1 MSLHRALEPTLPL
14 VPLADIGRPRFDFGA
29 EAAHTLLEVAAL
41 PGHISR
47 IELGWDPALAG
58 PLTRPSALC
67 KLLMDA
73 GWMPQARWRS
83 EPQGQVL
90 HLDAERSFEA
100 VPADSGPSRF
110 TVVIAASDDAR
121 LQRNA
126 DASPGLREVAARV
139 IACSGAAGPAE
150 ALDGARPHCETD
162 WVLVCSEDVYF
173 PAGFGHRLNAV
184 LAAIPAEERA
194 GTLIGFAGCA
204 VDDAGQGY
212 VPAGFVVDAGQRHDH
227 AGSARAVTLDDLA
240 VVIARDSLHRLDPA
254 LGGALWATGLALAA
268 VCEHQRFAQV
278 LRLPLHRDTEDDAEG
293 RAPAADA
300 LLASATQ
307 LLGRYPAF
315 GPIPTREGF
324 IDAALVARLAAAR
337 REAAPAFRHLDEV
350 GAAIER
356 AIADGRHED
365 AMSGLVNGVHR
376 DFCQPGVAHTA
387 LYYPGLD
394 RAMLVLAQR
403 LAAGRPATP
412 ALPPGETTLILAT
425 ELYKLG
431 GHSKVVED
439 VSLEVSHPVIV
450 LTDLF
455 QTIHKDRSQMD
466 WLLER
471 YGHAAVIA
479 LPGASLWSKA
489 QTLHDIVRS
498 LRPKHI
504 LYFNH
509 HQDPL
514 PFVATLA
521 SQPLERQALFHHCD
535 HNPSLGCTVPGLR
548 HVDFIATLHERC
560 EIDLDRPVQRLPLYV
575 PDQGV
580 RAPLRV
586 KGRQF
591 SVVTSGRP
599 GKFARRGPFA
609 LQAIV
614 ATALQAVRGQF
625 FHIGPLDEAWLAEI
639 RAHLAAQGLAAS
651 RFVHLGLV
659 PSVWRQLAELD
670 AAFYIGS
677 APVSGGRAG
686 IEAQGCGVP
695 VLPFMGFEEGSLLA
709 DYSSYADEAL
719 GWRSLDQLAQQLRT
733 LGPRHAELAAEARAF
748 YERCFSR
755 AEFRRALHG
764 IIAA

>member
-1 MSLHRALEPTLPL
+1 MSLHCALDPSLPL
-14 VPLADIGRPRFDFGA
+14 VPLADIGRLRFDFGA
-29 EAAHTLLEVAAL
+29 EATRTLLEVAAM
-41 PGHISR
+41 PEDIVR
-47 IELGWDPALAG
+47 IELRWDPALAG
-58 PLTRPSALC
+58 PLAQPSVLC

-73 GWMPQARWRS
+73 GWMPHAQWRT
-83 EPQGQVL
+83 EPHGEVL
-90 HLDAERSFEA
+90 HLDAERCFEA

-110 TVVIAASDDAR
+110 TVVVAASDDAR

-126 DASPGLREVAARV
+126 DASPGLREVDARV
-139 IACSGAAGPAE
+139 IACTGAAGPAE
-150 ALDGARPHCETD
+150 ALDGALPHCETD

-184 LAAIPAEERA
+184 LAAIPPDERA
-194 GTLIGFAGCA
+194 GTLIGFSGCA
-204 VDDAGQGY
+204 VDGAGQGY
-212 VPAGFVVDAGQRHDH
+212 LRAGLVVDAGCRHDH
-227 AGSARAVTLDDLA
+227 AASARAVTLDDLA
-240 VVIARDSLHRLDPA
+240 VVVARDSVHRLDPL
-254 LGGALWATGLALAA
+254 LGGTLWATGLALAA

-278 LRLPLHRDTEDDAEG
+278 LRLPLHHDAEG

-300 LLASATQ
+300 LLASAAH
-307 LLGRYPAF
+307 LLERYPAF
-315 GPIPTREGF
+315 GPIPTREGS

-337 REAAPAFRHLDEV
+337 RESAPAFRHLDEV

-394 RAMLVLAQR
+394 RAMLALAQR
-403 LAAGRPATP
+403 LAAGRPATQV
-412 ALPPGETTLILAT
+412 LPPGDTTLILAT
-425 ELYKLG
+425 ELYNLG

-466 WLLER
+466 WLLQR

-489 QTLHDIVRS
+489 QTLHDLVRS
-498 LRPKHI
+498 LRPKNI

-575 PDQGV
+575 PDQGLRSPV
-580 RAPLRV
+580 RV

-639 RAHLAAQGLAAS
+639 RAHLSAQGLAAS

-686 IEAQGCGVP
+686 IEAQGCGMP
-695 VLPFMGFEEGSLLA
+695 VLPFSGFEAGSLLA
-709 DYSSYADEAL
+709 DYSSYANEAL
-719 GWRSLDQLAQQLRT
+719 GWASLDQLSHHLRT

-755 AEFRRALHG
+755 AEFRRALHQ
-764 IIAA
+764 IIET

>member
-1 MSLHRALEPTLPL
+1 MSPNAALDPSL
-14 VPLADIGRPRFDFGA
+14 PLADLASLGCARFDFGA
-29 EAAHTLLEVAAL
+29 DAMQTLLELAAL
-41 PGHISR
+41 PEDIAR
-47 IELGWDPALAG
+47 IELRWDPALAG
-58 PLTRPSALC
+58 PLASPSTLC

-73 GWMPQARWRS
+73 GWMPRAER
-83 EPQGQVL
+83 QGAVL
-90 HLDAERSFEA
+90 HLDAERVFET
-100 VPADSGPSRF
+100 VPAGSGPSRF
-110 TVVIAASDDAR
+110 TVVIAASDDAH

-126 DASPGLREVAARV
+126 DASPGLREVDARV
-139 IACSGAAGPAE
+139 IACTGAAGPAE
-150 ALDGARPHCETD
+150 ALDGALPHCETD

-173 PAGFGHRLNAV
+173 PAGFGHRLNAA
-184 LAAIPAEERA
+184 LAAIPADERA
-194 GTLIGFAGCA
+194 ATLIGFAGCA

-212 VPAGFVVDAGQRHDH
+212 VPAGFVVDAGHRHDH
-227 AGSARAVTLDDLA
+227 AASARAVTLDDLA
-240 VVIARDSLHRLDPA
+240 VVVARDSLHRLDPA
-254 LGGALWATGLALAA
+254 LGGTLWATGLALAA

-278 LRLPLHRDTEDDAEG
+278 LRLPLHHDAEG
-293 RAPAADA
+293 KVPAADA
-300 LLASATQ
+300 LQASAAH
-307 LLGRYPAF
+307 LLGRHPAF

-324 IDAALVARLAAAR
+324 IDDALLARLAAAR
-337 REAAPAFRHLDEV
+337 RESAPAFRHLDEV

-403 LAAGRPATP
+403 LAAGRPATQ
-412 ALPPGETTLILAT
+412 ALPPGDTTLILAT
-425 ELYKLG
+425 ELYNLG

-439 VSLEVSHPVIV
+439 VSREVSHPVIV

-455 QTIHKDRSQMD
+455 QTVHKDRSQMD

-498 LRPKHI
+498 LRPKNI

-560 EIDLDRPVQRLPLYV
+560 EVDLDRPVQRLPLYV

-580 RAPLRV
+580 RAPVRV
-586 KGRQF
+586 KGQQF

-614 ATALQAVRGQF
+614 ATALQAIRGHF

-686 IEAQGCGVP
+686 IEAQGCGLP
-695 VLPFMGFEEGSLLA
+695 VLPFTGFEPGSLLA
-709 DYSSYADEAL
+709 DYSSYADPSL
-719 GWRSLDQLAQQLRT
+719 GWASLDELSQRLRT
-733 LGPRHAELAAEARAF
+733 LGSRHGELAAAARDF

-755 AEFRRALHG
+755 REFRRALG
-764 IIAA
+764 TIIDL

>member
-1 MSLHRALEPTLPL
+1 MSLPCALDPSLPL
-14 VPLADIGRPRFDFGA
+14 VPLADIGRLRFDFGT
-29 EAAHTLLEVAAL
+29 EATQTLLEVAAL
-41 PGHISR
+41 PEDITR
-47 IELGWDPALAG
+47 IELRWDPALAG
-58 PLTRPSALC
+58 PLPRPSALC

-73 GWMPQARWRS
+73 GWMPHAEWRRDG
-83 EPQGQVL
+83 QGEVL
-90 HLDAERSFEA
+90 HVDAERCFEA
-100 VPADSGPSRF
+100 APADAGPSRF

-126 DASPGLREVAARV
+126 DASPGLREVDARV
-139 IACSGAAGPAE
+139 IACTGAAGLAE
-150 ALDGARPHCETD
+150 ALDGALPHCETD
-162 WVLVCSEDVYF
+162 WVLVASENVYF

-184 LAAIPAEERA
+184 LAAIPADEWA
-194 GTLIGFAGCA
+194 GTLIGFSGCA
-204 VDDAGQGY
+204 VDGAGQGY
-212 VPAGFVVDAGQRHDH
+212 VPTGLVVDTGCRHDH
-227 AGSARAVTLDDLA
+227 AASARAVALDDLA
-240 VVIARDSLHRLDPA
+240 VVVARDSLHRLDPA
-254 LGGALWATGLALAA
+254 LGGTLWATGLALAA

-278 LRLPLHRDTEDDAEG
+278 LRLPLYHDTEDDTEG

-300 LLASATQ
+300 LLASAVR
-307 LLGRYPAF
+307 LLERYPAF
-315 GPIPTREGF
+315 GPIPTRAGF

-394 RAMLVLAQR
+394 RAMLTLAQR
-403 LAAGRPATP
+403 LAAGRPATQ
-412 ALPPGETTLILAT
+412 ALPPGDTTLILAT
-425 ELYKLG
+425 ELYNLG

-455 QTIHKDRSQMD
+455 QTLHKDRSQMD

-498 LRPKHI
+498 LRPKNI

-575 PDQGV
+575 PDQGLRPPV
-580 RAPLRV
+580 RV
-586 KGRQF
+586 KGQQF

-639 RAHLAAQGLAAS
+639 RAHLSAQGLAAS

-659 PSVWRQLAELD
+659 PSVWRQLAGLD

-719 GWRSLDQLAQQLRT
+719 GWRSLDELSRQLRT
-733 LGPRHAELAAEARAF
+733 LGPRYAELAAGARAF

-755 AEFRRALHG
+755 AEFRRALHE
-764 IIAA
+764 IIET